1 MGPIQ
6 LIWKVGLICNLIKA
20 TFVWNVN
27 NKLFQK
33 LYVLLNYL
41 GRICVIWCVYW
52 GQYFLGKTKIV
63 EKEAR
68 YVDLNSVLI

>member
-33 LYVLLNYL
+33 LYVVLLFFGTNL
-41 GRICVIWCVYW
+41 CHLVCLFGSIFFR
-52 GQYFLGKTKIV
+52 KDK
-63 EKEAR
+63 
-68 YVDLNSVLI
+68 NSWKRSSLCWP